1 METNSIE
8 SKEFL
13 DRFEH
18 SLHDNLAKYL
28 YQRGAIDKIL
38 PDAPDIEERWEKIC
52 VAYLPDGVREFNDYP
67 TASLGWMMFIGMAVA
82 QMWDEDWEMYS
93 QFNDLY
99 AILVKGRGY
108 DCMDEYICYDI
119 MKLDEKATAD
129 LSKLVGDTAELVHNA
144 LRHEEFEPG
153 TPSAFN
159 AYVRCLHQ
167 LYYFGSADRLSQL
180 GYRMTELP
188 C

>member
-1 METNSIE
+1 MDTQHLDKFENSIH
-8 SKEFL
+8 
-13 DRFEH
+13 R
-18 SLHDNLAKYL
+18 NLANYL
-28 YQRGAIDKIL
+28 HSRADIDNIL

-52 VAYLPDGVREFNDYP
+52 MAYLPDGVREFQNYP

-93 QFNDLY
+93 QFDDLY

-108 DCMDEYICYDI
+108 DNMDEYICDEFL
-119 MKLDEKATAD
+119 KLDEKASAEIST
-129 LSKLVGDTAELVHNA
+129 LVGNVAELTHNA
-144 LRHEEFEPG
+144 LIHEDFEPG

-167 LYYFGSADRLSQL
+167 LYYFGAAIWLKRM
-180 GYRMTELP
+180 GYHMTEMG
-188 C
+188 